1 MEDCKSIVYS
11 SAGIPVAHLA
21 GEHVSANIWYYDH
34 PMEWKVEYLAAEN
47 ILYVKTKGILTSE
60 SANEMVKEIVS
71 AVSRFQCK
79 RQIIDH
85 RGTTFALTVSEY
97 YQRPRIN
104 QEIGI
109 SRTWKIAMVFKEL
122 NQDTHFMETVFMNR
136 GFTFRV
142 FQDIDEAKAWISKQ

>member
-1 MEDCKSIVYS
+1 
-11 SAGIPVAHLA
+11 
-21 GEHVSANIWYYDH
+21 
-34 PMEWKVEYLAAEN
+34 MEWKVEYLAAEN
-47 ILYVKTKGILTSE
+47 ILYVKTTGILTSG

-85 RGTTFALTVSEY
+85 RETTFALTVSEY

-142 FQDIDEAKAWISKQ
+142 FQDIAEARAWISKQ